1 MNNGTKPTQ
10 PAFDLTKEIG
20 EIMLAAANYRANAL
34 KTYTV
39 TFSPNG
45 TAPAGN
51 LGKPDFFG
59 FKVEAASAAG
69 AIDAARIVFDKTFP
83 ELSGHY
89 TASDIEA

>member
-1 MNNGTKPTQ
+1 M
-10 PAFDLTKEIG
+10 
-20 EIMLAAANYRANAL
+20 

-39 TFSPNG
+39 TFTPNA

-59 FKVEAASAAG
+59 FKIEAASAAE
-69 AIDAARIVFDKTFP
+69 AIEAARICFDKTFP

-89 TASDIEA
+89 TASDIQA